1 MEVAKIIIA
10 ALKLAVDI
18 VNLGY
23 RYYSDK
29 KQAATT
35 RNSDGSVTE

>member
-18 VNLGY
+18 VSLVY

-35 RNSDGSVTE
+35 PNSDGSATE